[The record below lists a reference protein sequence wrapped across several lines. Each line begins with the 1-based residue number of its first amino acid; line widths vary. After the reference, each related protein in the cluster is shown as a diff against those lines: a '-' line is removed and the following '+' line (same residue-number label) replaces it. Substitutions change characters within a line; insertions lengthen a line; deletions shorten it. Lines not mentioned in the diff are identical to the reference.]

1 MTAAL
6 FSQGQADQ
14 TPALGRHEIDVL
26 SRHKPCADDK
36 IALILTIL
44 IIDKD
49 NHLAVPIILKHFFDR
64 ADTGA
69 SLTVAHC

>member
-1 MTAAL
+1 MTATL
-6 FSQGQADQ
+6 FCQGQADQ
-14 TPALGRHEIDVL
+14 APALGCHEIDVL
-26 SRHKPCADDK
+26 SRYKSCADDE

-44 IIDKD
+44 IIHKD

-69 SLTVAHC
+69 DLAVTHC